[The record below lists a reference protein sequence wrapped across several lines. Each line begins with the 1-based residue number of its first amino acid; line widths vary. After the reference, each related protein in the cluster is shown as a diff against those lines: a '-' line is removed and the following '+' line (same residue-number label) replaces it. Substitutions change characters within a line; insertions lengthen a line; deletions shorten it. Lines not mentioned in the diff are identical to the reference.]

1 MNDVSQLEEAWNTM
15 RELAAMQGFIHCGTT
30 QVSAE
35 GMDMLFPPLSA
46 MQNSKVGIQ
55 TTLDLCIMM
64 GALNNIE
71 VQNLRGISTPKNKL
85 ARTGCSS
92 TNQLECYFTP
102 ETNTWE

>member
-1 MNDVSQLEEAWNTM
+1 MAQLEEAWNTM
-15 RELAAMQGFIHCGTT
+15 RELAAMQDFIHIGTT
-30 QVSAE
+30 QVSSE

-64 GALNNIE
+64 GALNNPE

-92 TNQLECYFTP
+92 TNQLEVYFTP
-102 ETNTWE
+102 EENKWE